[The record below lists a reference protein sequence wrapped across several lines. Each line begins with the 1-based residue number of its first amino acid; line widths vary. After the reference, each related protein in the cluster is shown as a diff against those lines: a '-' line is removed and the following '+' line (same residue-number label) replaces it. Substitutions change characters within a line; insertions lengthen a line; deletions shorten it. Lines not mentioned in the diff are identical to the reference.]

1 MWEPLNQAAPISNNA
16 MTKHPDEIICIFPSN
31 TLLLNAEDVLM
42 ELDLPYELV
51 PVPKQVYSN
60 CGLALSVQE
69 ELFERIM
76 ATLKDADNEPGTIY
90 RRFGDIFER
99 Q

>member
-1 MWEPLNQAAPISNNA
+1 MSER
-16 MTKHPDEIICIFPSN
+16 PDEIICIFPSN

-42 ELDLPYELV
+42 ELDLPYELI

-69 ELFERIM
+69 EMFEQIM
-76 ATLKDADNEPGTIY
+76 IALKTAGNEPGTIY
-90 RRFGDIFER
+90 MRFNNNFER
-99 Q
+99 L